1 MLRDVLH
8 LKAPGNWLNDPNGF
22 IYYKGKY
29 HVFFQQFP
37 YAPVWGTMHWG
48 HAVSEDLI
56 HWEHRKTAVFPT
68 KDYDRD
74 GVFSGSGIEKDGK
87 LYLYYSA
94 VRYEAEDEENIH
106 LAKDG
111 RFVTSQA
118 MLISDDGE
126 QFDNFAGKKQIIPVS
141 RDSRTADARNTR
153 DPKVWRDKEHF
164 YMILGSTLNDR
175 TGRVLFY
182 KSKDAQKW
190 EYAGQYQNDAY
201 GTVIECPDLFET
213 DGAWVFA
220 GCPMGIMNDGLAY
233 ADQAVCALADFRE
246 EDCRLKLPETYQ
258 FIDYGLDLY
267 APQTNV
273 DAEGRRV
280 MIAWMRMPEPV
291 VSGEDE
297 RGEWIGM
304 MCLPRVVEVS
314 DGHIYFRVHP
324 QVKQHFTSVVSPGD
338 EADFKEP
345 FYVRAVLEEER
356 GLDIGGYRI
365 WAEDGCIRTDRSR
378 VFRGLEGYR
387 TTCCTPPLKGGCKLD
402 IFVEPNLI
410 EVFVND
416 GEYVISNIVYGLDGT
431 MIKEM

>member
-1 MLRDVLH
+1 MIRDVLH

-153 DPKVWRDKEHF
+153 DPKVWRGKEHF

-233 ADQAVCALADFRE
+233 ADQAVCALASDE
-246 EDCRLKLPETYQ
+246 C
-258 FIDYGLDLY
+258 
-267 APQTNV
+267 
-273 DAEGRRV
+273 GRRG
-280 MIAWMRMPEPV
+280 AARHDRM
-291 VSGEDE
+291 DE
-297 RGEWIGM
+297 NAGTGCLRGG
-304 MCLPRVVEVS
+304 
-314 DGHIYFRVHP
+314 
-324 QVKQHFTSVVSPGD
+324 
-338 EADFKEP
+338 
-345 FYVRAVLEEER
+345 
-356 GLDIGGYRI
+356 
-365 WAEDGCIRTDRSR
+365 RT
-378 VFRGLEGYR
+378 G
-387 TTCCTPPLKGGCKLD
+387 
-402 IFVEPNLI
+402 
-410 EVFVND
+410 
-416 GEYVISNIVYGLDGT
+416 
-431 MIKEM
+431 